1 MYFDK
6 IAFNWDNLS
15 KQERAQALSDRIKEE
30 VNDASKLT
38 ALDFGCGTGLIAFNL
53 TDTFNEIYC
62 TDLSKNMLEVLNN
75 KLTESDNEKI
85 KIIEI
90 NSLDSEI
97 FAEKFNVVF
106 SSMVFHHIVDIETE
120 LKRLY
125 HLLKKDGI
133 IIIIDL
139 DVVDKRFHSDNG
151 DFDGHHGFDRESL
164 ADSLKNIG
172 FKNTS
177 YKTVFSGKKKVDND
191 DINYSL
197 FLIKGEK

>member
-38 ALDFGCGTGLIAFNL
+38 ALDFGCGTGLIAFDL
-53 TDTFNEIYC
+53 TDTFKEIYC

-97 FAEKFNVVF
+97 FAEK
-106 SSMVFHHIVDIETE
+106 S
-120 LKRLY
+120 
-125 HLLKKDGI
+125 
-133 IIIIDL
+133 
-139 DVVDKRFHSDNG
+139 
-151 DFDGHHGFDRESL
+151 
-164 ADSLKNIG
+164 
-172 FKNTS
+172 
-177 YKTVFSGKKKVDND
+177 
-191 DINYSL
+191 
-197 FLIKGEK
+197 